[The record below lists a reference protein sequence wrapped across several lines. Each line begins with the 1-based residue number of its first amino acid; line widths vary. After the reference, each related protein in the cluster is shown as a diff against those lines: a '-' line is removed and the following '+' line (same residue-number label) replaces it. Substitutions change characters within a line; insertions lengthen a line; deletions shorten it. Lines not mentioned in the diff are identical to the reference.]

1 MNYTSEQ
8 LATVYYGQIN
18 RQKLLLTFPVFIN
31 TESGD
36 KAVLH
41 QIMSKLLQLGSLIHF
56 GLLTMWASH
65 LEICRYMCT

>member
-1 MNYTSEQ
+1 MNYTSVK
-8 LATVYYGQIN
+8 LATVYYGQITKQN
-18 RQKLLLTFPVFIN
+18 LLLTFPVLIN

>member
-41 QIMSKLLQLGSLIHF
+41 QIMSKLLQLGSLIDF

>member
-1 MNYTSEQ
+1 MNYTSVK

-18 RQKLLLTFPVFIN
+18 KQNLLLTFPVFIN

-56 GLLTMWASH
+56 GLLTMGASH